1 MYYNRSFGE
10 QDRFWSFPNW
20 LLALL
25 RFLAVSLIAFLL
37 LSPFVKSYYK
47 EVQKPVVAVALDN
60 SASVALNRD
69 SAYYRD
75 TFPGQ
80 VQALVNDLKAEYE
93 VQPFTF
99 GQDVKADQSLNF
111 QEDET
116 NLSKP
121 IESIYDKF
129 YNRNL
134 GAVILATDGI
144 YNKGRN
150 PLTAAQKLQPPV
162 YPVALG
168 DTVPP
173 QDWRLPEVRH
183 NDIVYAGSKFPVEVR
198 VEGEGMRD
206 QRQTVQ
212 IQRNGETLFQEAI
225 RATTDAYDTTI
236 RTLLTIDEPGLK
248 TYKASVEPQA
258 AEISKANN
266 TKSFYIEALKSKRQ
280 VAIIANQPHPDIGAV
295 KDALQSRKRYQVE
308 TFTLEQWQG
317 ANKSVEG
324 YNVVIF
330 HQLPGT
336 GQASRKLVRQVKQE
350 AIPSL
355 YMIGSG
361 TSLNTLNQL
370 DIGIS
375 INQKGGKPNQVRP
388 VLEQNFNAFTLSEDL
403 KELLRQL
410 PPAKAP
416 YGDYSLNM
424 PHSTLL
430 SQKIGEVKSDKPLLT
445 FLQQPNYKVGVLSA
459 VGIWRWYL
467 SEYRIR
473 GEHQAVPE
481 MLTKTI
487 QYLAV
492 DAQKRQ
498 FRLVDQENRYQE
510 NERIQFEA
518 EFYNESYEP
527 VDDAAIDM
535 DIVNQAG
542 KTYEFNFQ
550 PAGGGYRLEAGY
562 LPPGKY
568 DFQAEARYG
577 GDAYTRSGSFVVE
590 ATNKELLTTVAD
602 HSLLKNLADESNG
615 KVFYP
620 GNLQEIPNKLKA
632 AGDLKNVASQE
643 YRLQELIHNKLLFFV
658 ILVFLGGEWFLRKY
672 YGGY

>member
-1 MYYNRSFGE
+1 
-10 QDRFWSFPNW
+10 
-20 LLALL
+20 
-25 RFLAVSLIAFLL
+25 
-37 LSPFVKSYYK
+37 
-47 EVQKPVVAVALDN
+47 
-60 SASVALNRD
+60 
-69 SAYYRD
+69 
-75 TFPGQ
+75 
-80 VQALVNDLKAEYE
+80 
-93 VQPFTF
+93 
-99 GQDVKADQSLNF
+99 
-111 QEDET
+111 
-116 NLSKP
+116 
-121 IESIYDKF
+121 
-129 YNRNL
+129 
-134 GAVILATDGI
+134 
-144 YNKGRN
+144 
-150 PLTAAQKLQPPV
+150 
-162 YPVALG
+162 
-168 DTVPP
+168 
-173 QDWRLPEVRH
+173 
-183 NDIVYAGSKFPVEVR
+183 
-198 VEGEGMRD
+198 
-206 QRQTVQ
+206 
-212 IQRNGETLFQEAI
+212 
-225 RATTDAYDTTI
+225 
-236 RTLLTIDEPGLK
+236 
-248 TYKASVEPQA
+248 
-258 AEISKANN
+258 
-266 TKSFYIEALKSKRQ
+266 
-280 VAIIANQPHPDIGAV
+280 
-295 KDALQSRKRYQVE
+295 
-308 TFTLEQWQG
+308 
-317 ANKSVEG
+317 
-324 YNVVIF
+324 
-330 HQLPGT
+330 
-336 GQASRKLVRQVKQE
+336 
-350 AIPSL
+350 
-355 YMIGSG
+355 MIGSG

-375 INQKGGKPNQVRP
+375 INQKGSKPNQVRP

-424 PHSTLL
+424 PYSTLL
-430 SQKIGEVKSDKPLLT
+430 SQKIGEVKSDKP
-445 FLQQPNYKVGVLSA
+445 
-459 VGIWRWYL
+459 
-467 SEYRIR
+467 
-473 GEHQAVPE
+473 AVPE